1 MGRLAYQTFVTAAR
15 DFVKTVLC
23 LQDDKSLCF
32 QNFLNDSY
40 IALFSSLT
48 KVYLS
53 IEILPPQNNDAVI
66 IIFCDINWSASWEFC
81 RYSEK

>member
-1 MGRLAYQTFVTAAR
+1 MGRLAYQMFVTAAR

-40 IALFSSLT
+40 IALFSSST